1 MNNGEEV
8 HTRASKD
15 SFYQAFL
22 SNLSLNPNCEN
33 CQFSRLPRQGDIS
46 IGDFW
51 NIEKF
56 DKTFNDGKGT
66 SLVLINNEH
75 GKNLYDNCTTIEV
88 SRNVPMSFVR
98 ETCNKTIFAPFKH
111 HFGSK
116 RFLNDFNRMDFSK
129 AVYQSKNFTY
139 DIGLVTTWFA
149 RNFGAIFTAYALYK
163 YLENA
168 GYSVLMIRKQKE
180 LWTDGY
186 NAPERNP
193 IALNFGA
200 RKYQISKEYSLD
212 AAPNIEFL
220 NKSCDTF
227 LIGSDQ
233 LWNPKVYA
241 YKYYFFLDFVDAEKR
256 KISYATSVG
265 APHFEGT
272 DEDKHYCAYYLDRF
286 DSISN

>member
-1 MNNGEEV
+1 M
-8 HTRASKD
+8 A
-15 SFYQAFL
+15 YQIY
-22 SNLSLNPNCEN
+22 CEN

-139 DIGLVTTWFA
+139 DIGLVTTWFSYHQYTISS
-149 RNFGAIFTAYALYK
+149 IF
-163 YLENA
+163 
-168 GYSVLMIRKQKE
+168 
-180 LWTDGY
+180 
-186 NAPERNP
+186 
-193 IALNFGA
+193 
-200 RKYQISKEYSLD
+200 
-212 AAPNIEFL
+212 
-220 NKSCDTF
+220 
-227 LIGSDQ
+227 
-233 LWNPKVYA
+233 
-241 YKYYFFLDFVDAEKR
+241 
-256 KISYATSVG
+256 
-265 APHFEGT
+265 
-272 DEDKHYCAYYLDRF
+272 
-286 DSISN
+286 